1 MDNTQQHI
9 DNCQW
14 PTLAVPYQEAL
25 HTAVAYIL
33 ERFSVLGIIA
43 SGSIIRGNPG
53 PTSDFD
59 LYVIHAQ
66 PQRQRLQRRFH
77 GVPAEIFINP
87 PHTIRSYFASEQAE
101 GRPCTAHMLVT
112 GFPVLALDP
121 VVGEL
126 QAEAQT
132 WLQKTPNRSGQ
143 SLLWRRYG
151 IVDLLDNAR
160 DLLDSDPECAARFLH
175 QAVEGLLEY
184 AFLSRGLFLPRLKE
198 FIGKLDELDPA
209 FAQLT
214 RAYYQA
220 PHVETQM
227 QVAETL
233 ASRLLGVT
241 EFFEWES
248 ELETV

>member
-1 MDNTQQHI
+1 MDSTQMLQTS
-9 DNCQW
+9 QW
-14 PTLAVPYQEAL
+14 PTLGAPYQEAL

-33 ERFSVLGIIA
+33 ERFPVLGLIA

-112 GFPVLALDP
+112 GFPVLALDA

-126 QAEAQT
+126 RTEAQI
-132 WLQKTPNRSGQ
+132 WLQKRPTCSGQ
-143 SLLWRRYG
+143 SLLWRRYS

-160 DLLDSDPECAARFLH
+160 DLLASDPECAARILH
-175 QAVEGLLEY
+175 QAMEGLLEY

-198 FIGKLDELDPA
+198 FIGKLAELDPEL
-209 FAQLT
+209 AQRT

-220 PHVETQM
+220 PCVQTQM

>member
-1 MDNTQQHI
+1 MDNTQQPI
-9 DNCQW
+9 DTCQW
-14 PTLAVPYQEAL
+14 PTLAAPYQEAL
-25 HTAVAYIL
+25 HTAVAHIL

-59 LYVIHAQ
+59 LCVIHAQ

-77 GVPAEIFINP
+77 GVPAEIFVNP
-87 PHTIRSYFASEQAE
+87 PHTIRRYFINEHAE
-101 GRPCTAHMLVT
+101 GRPSTAHMLVT

-121 VVGEL
+121 IVGEL
-126 QAEAQT
+126 QAEAQV
-132 WLQKTPNRSGQ
+132 WLQKTLTLTKQQFVG
-143 SLLWRRYG
+143 RRYG

-160 DLLDSDPECAARFLH
+160 DLLDSDPECAARILH
-175 QAVEGLLEY
+175 QAMEGLLEY

-198 FIGKLDELDPA
+198 FIVKLDGLDPDL
-209 FAQLT
+209 AQRT

-220 PHVETQM
+220 PNVQIQM

>member
-1 MDNTQQHI
+1 MDSTQMLQT
-9 DNCQW
+9 CQW
-14 PTLAVPYQEAL
+14 PTLGAPYQEAL
-25 HTAVAYIL
+25 HTAVAHIL
-33 ERFSVLGIIA
+33 ERFPVLGIIA

-87 PHTIRSYFASEQAE
+87 PHTIRNYFASEHAE

-112 GFPVLALDP
+112 GFPVLALDA
-121 VVGEL
+121 VVDEL
-126 QAEAQT
+126 RTEAQI
-132 WLQKTPNRSGQ
+132 WLQKRPTCSGQ
-143 SLLWRRYG
+143 SLLWRRYS

-160 DLLDSDPECAARFLH
+160 DLLASDPECAARILH
-175 QAVEGLLEY
+175 QAMEGLLEY

-198 FIGKLDELDPA
+198 FIGKLAELDPEL
-209 FAQLT
+209 AQRT

-220 PHVETQM
+220 PCVQTQM